1 MKRKI
6 IAASLIAC
14 MVLVAVTS
22 ATLAYFTDKDA
33 LKNEFTIGAV
43 DIDLWEIVDADG
55 TIVGKDTDQKDS
67 HTYGQLFPGDTIR
80 KEVVIEN
87 KTSYD
92 TYVRVTVVM
101 NNVSA
106 IDEAIDGVY
115 EDKEYDAEKIQAV
128 YNEVFNGWGIN
139 YSKREANS
147 TRLWMTERESG
158 CVLFDGQIDLIT
170 KHTDEYCR
178 VDMKNTFMTDKER
191 AKFVPDGQ
199 HDGILDIRQNDPKS
213 YYWEAVNA
221 GERAYVFYLKLD
233 GVGKTDD
240 DGNPTGTTQYTLFN
254 GLRVP
259 ADFTQEQAAMFNGL
273 KIDVYADAIQ
283 VEGFAD
289 AKEAFDALNETLPIG
304 HWNAK

>member
-55 TIVGKDTDQKDS
+55 KTVGKDTDLKDS
-67 HTYGQLFPGDTIR
+67 HTYGPLFPTDTIH
-80 KEVVIEN
+80 KQVIIEN
-87 KTSYD
+87 KTTYD

-101 NNVSA
+101 NNVRA
-106 IDEAIDGVY
+106 IDKAIDAVY
-115 EDKEYDAEKIQAV
+115 EAKEGYTAEDIQAV
-128 YNEVFNGWGIN
+128 YDEVFNGWGIN
-139 YSKREANS
+139 YSKRYDNS
-147 TRLWMTERESG
+147 PRLWMTERDSD

-170 KHTDEYCR
+170 KHNAEYCR
-178 VDMKNTFMTDKER
+178 VDMENTFMTTAESEKFAKE
-191 AKFVPDGQ
+191 
-199 HDGILDIRQNDPKS
+199 HDGILNVTQGDPYS

-221 GERAYVFYLKLD
+221 DERAYVFYLKLD
-233 GVGKTDD
+233 GIGKTDD
-240 DGNPTGTTQYTLFN
+240 DGQPIGITQYELFK
-254 GLRVP
+254 GLKVP
-259 ADFTQEQAAMFNGL
+259 ADFTQEQAAMFDGL

-283 VEGFAD
+283 VEGFASP
-289 AKEAFDALNETLPIG
+289 EAAFNALNETLPIG
-304 HWNAK
+304 HWND